1 MRQIF
6 LDSLSLEEA
15 MTVLFDNLDAKGL
28 YRLDSEI
35 INAVASLGRITS
47 KPVFARY
54 SSPFYHSAAM
64 DGYAVKFTDTFTASE
79 TSPCLLKI
87 GQDAVYVNTGD
98 PMPEGFNTVIMIEDV
113 NIIKRQASSVKRQ
126 AFEEYIEIYQSA
138 APYQHVRTIG
148 EDIVATELIVPENHR
163 IRPIDIGAM
172 LASGRIEVSVTK
184 KPKIAIIPTGTEI
197 VEPEII
203 RNRPPK
209 PPEIIE
215 YNSVMLSG
223 LAQELGAEVI
233 RFPIAKD
240 NLNEI
245 KNTAN
250 EALNKS
256 DIVLIIAGSGRGSED
271 YTLTAIKG
279 LGDVL
284 IHGVSI
290 KPGKPLILGFVN
302 NKPVFGIPGYPVSA
316 YLTFQLFVKPVISR
330 FLGLSEGVI
339 ARHEVPKQSQSE
351 IPRFARNDSL
361 WTLGSEK
368 IKAVISRQ
376 IASSM
381 GIDEFIRVK
390 VGAVEDRHVSTPVGR
405 GAGLL
410 MSLVRADGIVKIP
423 ANTEALSA
431 GTEIDVELI
440 RKKEEIKNT
449 IVCIGS
455 HDNTLDIL
463 ANMIKKR
470 YSRFSLSSA
479 HVGSM
484 GGLMALKRGEAHF
497 AGTHLLDEQ
506 SGEYNIPFVK
516 RLLPDKKIVLVNL
529 AYRQQGL
536 LVKKGNPNYI
546 KGFED
551 LLRDDVIFINRQGGS
566 GTRLLL
572 DKHLRELGINPYMVK
587 GYDREE
593 FTHMAVASA
602 VLTGIADTGLA
613 IYSSAIALGLD
624 FIPVANERYDLAI
637 PAEFM
642 DTDII
647 RIVLDI
653 IGNNLEFRDVVVSL
667 GGYETKDMGKIIFES

>member
-1 MRQIF
+1 MKQIF
-6 LDSLSLEEA
+6 LESLSLEEA
-15 MTVLFDNLDAKGL
+15 IKVLFDNLDAKGL

-35 INAVASLGRITS
+35 INAAASLGRITS

-64 DGYAVKFTDTFTASE
+64 DGYAVRFADTFTASE

-87 GQDAVYVNTGD
+87 GYDAVYVDTGN
-98 PMPEGFNTVIMIEDV
+98 PMPEGFNAVIMIEDV
-113 NIIKRQASSVKRQ
+113 NIIKRRASSVESRVS
-126 AFEEYIEIYQSA
+126 EEYIEIYQPA

-148 EDIVATELIVPENHR
+148 EDIVATELIIPENHR

-172 LASGRIEVSVTK
+172 LASGHIEVFVTK

-197 VEPEII
+197 IEPDVVK
-203 RNRPPK
+203 NRHPN

-223 LAQELGAEVI
+223 LAQELGAEAI
-233 RFPIAKD
+233 RFPIVKD
-240 NLNEI
+240 DLNEI
-245 KNTAN
+245 KNAVI
-250 EALNKS
+250 EALNTS
-256 DIVLIIAGSGRGSED
+256 DIVLIIAGSGMGSAD
-271 YTLTAIKG
+271 YTLTAIKE
-279 LGDVL
+279 LGD
-284 IHGVSI
+284 IIINSVSI
-290 KPGKPLILGFVN
+290 KPGKPLISGIVN
-302 NKPVFGIPGYPVSA
+302 NKPLFGIPGYPVSA
-316 YLTFQLFVKPVISR
+316 YLTFQLFVKPVIAR
-330 FLGLSEGVI
+330 FLG
-339 ARHEVPKQSQSE
+339 
-351 IPRFARNDSL
+351 IPL
-361 WTLGSEK
+361 EESEK
-368 IKAVISRQ
+368 VKAVISRQ

-390 VGAVEDRHVSTPVGR
+390 VGAVGDRYVATPVGR

-410 MSLVRADGIVKIP
+410 MSLVRADGIIKIP
-423 ANTEALSA
+423 SHTEALSA

-470 YSRFSLSSA
+470 HPKFSLSSA

-529 AYRQQGL
+529 VYRQQGL
-536 LVKKGNPNYI
+536 LVKKGNPKNI

-593 FTHMAVASA
+593 YTHMAVASA
-602 VLTGIADTGLA
+602 VLTGLADTGLA
-613 IYSSAIALGLD
+613 VYSSAAALGLD
-624 FIPVANERYDLAI
+624 FIPVADERYDLAI

-642 DTDII
+642 DTEMV

-653 IGNNLEFRDVVVSL
+653 IGNHREFRDTIGSL
-667 GGYETKDMGKIIFES
+667 GGYETKDMGKIIYES